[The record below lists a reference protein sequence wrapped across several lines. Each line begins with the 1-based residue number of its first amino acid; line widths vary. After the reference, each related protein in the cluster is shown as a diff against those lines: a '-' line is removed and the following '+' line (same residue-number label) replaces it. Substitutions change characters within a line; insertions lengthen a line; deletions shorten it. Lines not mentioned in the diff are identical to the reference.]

1 VAGHPRAERKL
12 AAILVADIAG
22 YSRLVGLDEEGTLA
36 RRRALRRE
44 LIDPTIAE
52 HRGRIFKTTG
62 DGVLVE
68 FASVVDAVRCAVA
81 MQRATAAREAAFIQD
96 RRIKFRVG
104 INLADI
110 VVEGDDILG
119 DGVNIAARLE
129 AIAPPGGICLSG
141 AAFDQVEGK
150 IDATFTDLGNRHLK
164 NIARPVHV
172 FAIDLLDNPKP
183 QEPPATAIQLT
194 SAPPRLSIVVLQFAN
209 IGGEHEQEYFVD
221 GITESLTTDLS
232 RISGAF
238 VIARNTAFAYK
249 GKPADLR
256 QIGRDLNV
264 RYALEGSVQRGGKR
278 LRVNV
283 QLIDCDTGTHL
294 WAERFDQALADLF
307 EVQDEIVSRLAGQL
321 DARLVEAEARRAERS
336 PDPDSMDLYFR
347 ARALIN
353 RGSTAEYLKPAE
365 ALLERALALDPNN
378 VDALAA
384 KGWVDMDL
392 GAGFMTDDHAA
403 RLASAEATAIKAL
416 SLAPNHAWAHLVL
429 GSFYNT
435 VNRGAEA
442 IAEFEHALMLDRNLV
457 YAHALIGMAKTAL
470 GRAEEAESH
479 YLEALRLS
487 PRDVAA
493 HHWMSSAGTSKLHLA
508 KDEEAVAWFRR
519 AIDANRNFAF
529 THFSLAAALAH
540 LGRID
545 LARAAAKAG
554 LALEPSFTIGR
565 FSAGARSD
573 NTVYLAGRERIYEGM
588 RQAAFRN
595 NSQSKFQGATHDNS

>member
-1 VAGHPRAERKL
+1 
-12 AAILVADIAG
+12 
-22 YSRLVGLDEEGTLA
+22 
-36 RRRALRRE
+36 
-44 LIDPTIAE
+44 
-52 HRGRIFKTTG
+52 
-62 DGVLVE
+62 
-68 FASVVDAVRCAVA
+68 
-81 MQRATAAREAAFIQD
+81 M
-96 RRIKFRVG
+96 
-104 INLADI
+104 
-110 VVEGDDILG
+110 
-119 DGVNIAARLE
+119 
-129 AIAPPGGICLSG
+129 
-141 AAFDQVEGK
+141 
-150 IDATFTDLGNRHLK
+150 
-164 NIARPVHV
+164 
-172 FAIDLLDNPKP
+172 
-183 QEPPATAIQLT
+183 
-194 SAPPRLSIVVLQFAN
+194 
-209 IGGEHEQEYFVD
+209 
-221 GITESLTTDLS
+221 
-232 RISGAF
+232 
-238 VIARNTAFAYK
+238 
-249 GKPADLR
+249 
-256 QIGRDLNV
+256 
-264 RYALEGSVQRGGKR
+264 RYALVGSVQLGGNR

-283 QLIDCDTGTHL
+283 QLIDAKSGAHL

-307 EVQDEIVSRLAGQL
+307 EMQDEIVARLAGQL
-321 DARLVEAEARRAERS
+321 DARLVEAEAHRAERS

-353 RGSTAEYLKPAE
+353 RGSTSEYLKPAE

-416 SLAPNHAWAHLVL
+416 SLAPNYAWAHLVL

-470 GRAEEAESH
+470 GRAEEAESY

-540 LGRID
+540 LGEID
-545 LARAAAKAG
+545 VARAATKAG
-554 LALEPSFTIGR
+554 LAVEPSFTIGR

-573 NTVYLAGRERIYEGM
+573 NPVYLAGRERIYEGM
-588 RQAAFRN
+588 RRA
-595 NSQSKFQGATHDNS
+595 GIPE